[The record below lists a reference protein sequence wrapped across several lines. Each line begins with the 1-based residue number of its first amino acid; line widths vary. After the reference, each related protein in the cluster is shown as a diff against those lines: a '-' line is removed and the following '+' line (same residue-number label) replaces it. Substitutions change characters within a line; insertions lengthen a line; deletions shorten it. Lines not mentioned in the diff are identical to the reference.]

1 MKNLDTYEAIISDE
15 NEGIF
20 VMSLVTYPATET
32 NWHCF
37 KKDEKRVQFA
47 VSNDDE
53 HILAGVV
60 MLADT
65 PIYRVTPE
73 GYEYNI
79 VFSKETIK
87 QMSEKMLADNTF
99 NNIDIQH
106 DGQIL
111 EQGTAKLVELFI
123 KDSAKGITPNYLD
136 VPDGT
141 LLANYKIYDDEL
153 WQMAKEGKLNGFSL
167 EGVFSTIRTT
177 QPTKTKCN
185 KNMKI
190 KEFLKKMLMEL
201 ASVETD
207 KGVLVYDD
215 ELVVGVEVTLEDG
228 SDVADDEYKTEE
240 AIIVVKDGKVEEI
253 KELEVEE
260 TTEEMEDE
268 TVEEVV
274 EETPEEVEDPAA
286 ELKAIVDAHEELLK
300 QLVERIDNLEKLVKE
315 INEAPVVEPIEE
327 EFTKSIQKS
336 KNRACDYAAAL
347 KS

>member
-1 MKNLDTYEAIISDE
+1 MKTLETYEALISDE

-37 KKDEKRVQFA
+37 KRDSQRQQFA

-65 PIYRVTPE
+65 PIYRVSPE
-73 GYEYNI
+73 GYEYNLL
-79 VFSKETIK
+79 FSKETIK
-87 QMSEKMLADNTF
+87 QMAEKMLADNTF

-106 DGQIL
+106 NGHIL
-111 EQGTAKLVELFI
+111 EPGKVKLVELFI
-123 KDSAKGITPNYLD
+123 KDESRGVNPNYLD
-136 VPDGT
+136 VPNGT

-153 WQMAKEGKLNGFSL
+153 WTAAKEGKLNGFSL
-167 EGVFSTIRTT
+167 EGIFSSVRYVE
-177 QPTKTKCN
+177 PNKKTKYT
-185 KNMKI
+185 KMSKI
-190 KEFLKKMLMEL
+190 KEALKKLLTQFAE
-201 ASVETD
+201 VETD

-228 SDVADDEYKTEE
+228 SDVEDGEYKTETLL
-240 AIIVVKDGKVEEI
+240 ITVKDGKVEEI

-260 TTEEMEDE
+260 APEEMEDE
-268 TVEEVV
+268 TV

-286 ELKAIVDAHEELLK
+286 ELKALVDAHEELLK

-327 EFTKSIQKS
+327 EFTKSIKKL
-336 KNRACDYAAAL
+336 KNRACEYAAAL